1 MKFFYLA
8 AMVVTLVVP
17 GAVFADTTTVN
28 FSVNQTIPDADA
40 NGVALAGNVSGLV
53 GLISDLTVS
62 VNITNGFN
70 GDLYAYLTGPNGGF
84 AVLLNR
90 TGVSSLSPVG
100 FGNPG
105 FNIVFTN
112 AGGNDVHYYQN
123 FNPTFNAGGQLTGVW
138 APDGRNIDPTSPP
151 ASIGATSPTA
161 LLNSFNGTD
170 PNGIWVL
177 FLADFSNGGLS
188 ILKNWGLNITT
199 TPSVPEPGTLAL
211 LSFGIGLQMLLKQRR
226 R

>member
-1 MKFFYLA
+1 MFMKFFYLA

-112 AGGNDVHYYQN
+112 AGGNDVHY
-123 FNPTFNAGGQLTGVW
+123 
-138 APDGRNIDPTSPP
+138 
-151 ASIGATSPTA
+151 
-161 LLNSFNGTD
+161 
-170 PNGIWVL
+170 
-177 FLADFSNGGLS
+177 
-188 ILKNWGLNITT
+188 
-199 TPSVPEPGTLAL
+199 
-211 LSFGIGLQMLLKQRR
+211 
-226 R
+226 